1 MVSIKKSNRD
11 HSLDLIRGIAIIMM
25 IMFHL
30 IYDLNQFGYTNI
42 PLSNFW
48 LTSYWRYLIVFL
60 FLNAVGISLVI
71 AYADSFNL
79 NKFIKR
85 LALLG
90 LAALLV
96 SVGTYILFPDAW
108 VYFGILHLIWT
119 GTLIAIFFTQLPKIS
134 LFIATLIFL
143 FGFFMLIIA
152 IFAKL
157 MCQLMCVF

>member
-1 MVSIKKSNRD
+1 MISIKKPNRD

-96 SVGTYILFPDAW
+96 LN
-108 VYFGILHLIWT
+108 
-119 GTLIAIFFTQLPKIS
+119 
-134 LFIATLIFL
+134 
-143 FGFFMLIIA
+143 
-152 IFAKL
+152 KL
-157 MCQLMCVF
+157 LNQQ